1 MKLAQEAGM
10 DLVEV
15 APTERPPVCRI
26 MDYGKWKYTQKKKK
40 QKGKHGHEVQIKEV
54 RIRPKT
60 DPHDKAIKVNR
71 AIRFLGDGNKVQFT
85 MLFRGRERFHV
96 TIGMDILN
104 GIAADLEPQAKVERF
119 PKMEGRR
126 MTMLLA
132 PNKGGPAK
140 PKPPK
145 TKTKTAPV
153 APPQTP
159 APAAATPPTSAPA
172 VAPASS
178 PAPASAPAPS
188 PAPAAAPSPA
198 PTPSPAPAATP
209 SPAPVSAPAPTP
221 SPAPA
226 PAPAPPPT
234 PPDSAA
240 QAEA

>member
-1 MKLAQEAGM
+1 M

-71 AIRFLGDGNKVQFT
+71 AIRFLGEGNKVQFT

-104 GIAADLEPQAKVERF
+104 GIASDLEVQAKVERF

-145 TKTKTAPV
+145 NKTRTAPY
-153 APPQTP
+153 APPKTP
-159 APAAATPPTSAPA
+159 ETAAETPPTSAPA

-178 PAPASAPAPS
+178 PVPASAPAPS

-198 PTPSPAPAATP
+198 PAPV
-209 SPAPVSAPAPTP
+209 PVSAPAPAP
-221 SPAPA
+221 SPT

>member
-1 MKLAQEAGM
+1 M

-71 AIRFLGDGNKVQFT
+71 ALRFLGEGNKVQFT

-96 TIGMDILN
+96 AIGMDILN
-104 GIAADLEPQAKVERF
+104 GIATDLEVQAKVERF

-145 TKTKTAPV
+145 VKKAPV
-153 APPQTP
+153 TP
-159 APAAATPPTSAPA
+159 STPAAPAAAAS
-172 VAPASS
+172 PASV
-178 PAPASAPAPS
+178 PATAPS
-188 PAPAAAPSPA
+188 PAPVAA
-198 PTPSPAPAATP
+198 PTPAPAPAATP
-209 SPAPVSAPAPTP
+209 T
-221 SPAPA
+221 
-226 PAPAPPPT
+226 PT

>member
-1 MKLAQEAGM
+1 MKLAREAGM

-71 AIRFLGDGNKVQFT
+71 AIRFLGEGNKVQFT

-104 GIAADLEPQAKVERF
+104 GIASELEVQAKVERF

-145 TKTKTAPV
+145 NKTKTAPY
-153 APPQTP
+153 APPKTP
-159 APAAATPPTSAPA
+159 ETAAETPPTSAPA

-178 PAPASAPAPS
+178 PAPSQAPASAPAPS
-188 PAPAAAPSPA
+188 LAPAAAPSLAPAAAPSPA
-198 PTPSPAPAATP
+198 PA
-209 SPAPVSAPAPTP
+209 PAPVSAPAPAP
-221 SPAPA
+221 SPT

-234 PPDSAA
+234 PPESAA